1 MCRTPKEKQKD
12 EAFAS
17 SFFLGKW
24 HRNLPNGHIFLTA
37 SRLFDILYEHQ
48 IGEMSEWFM
57 ELVLKTSDAVGTG
70 GSNPSLSANQL
81 GVFLPLILPGDVP
94 KRLKGRPC

>member
-1 MCRTPKEKQKD
+1 MCRMPKKEQKD
-12 EAFAS
+12 EASAS
-17 SFFLGKW
+17 SFFLG
-24 HRNLPNGHIFLTA
+24 NGMETSQNRHIFLTA

-81 GVFLPLILPGDVP
+81 GVFPP
-94 KRLKGRPC
+94 

>member
-1 MCRTPKEKQKD
+1 
-12 EAFAS
+12 
-17 SFFLGKW
+17 
-24 HRNLPNGHIFLTA
+24 
-37 SRLFDILYEHQ
+37 
-48 IGEMSEWFM
+48 M